1 MIKMG
6 NDNTIYIRR
15 SKVFTILVR
24 LEISDIPIAHSK
36 KCRVNLIEYLSKA
49 LIEQY
54 DITGDYV
61 IEINLNDMGL
71 YGEYLKSAIN
81 ILSNYAETLTRFQI
95 YKSMYDE
102 IGEKSGI

>member
-49 LIEQY
+49 LIEHY

-71 YGEYLKSAIN
+71 EGEDLKSAIN
-81 ILSNYAETLTRFQI
+81 ILSNYAETLTRF
-95 YKSMYDE
+95 
-102 IGEKSGI
+102 